1 MFDKLKHALRRVF
14 GIRMIEERLNTM
26 HATLLS
32 TEVRVAEMEL
42 HNAGMHAAMTNLIL
56 RNEAMLAEID
66 RNLRDQTCLL
76 QPLEEDRP
84 AVRRRARAKKAG
96 LPPQ

>member
-1 MFDKLKHALRRVF
+1 MFDILKHALRRVF

-26 HATLLS
+26 QATLLS

-42 HNAGMHAAMTNLIL
+42 HNAGMHAAMTNLML

-66 RNLRDQTCLL
+66 RNLRDQACLL

-84 AVRRRARAKKAG
+84 AVRLRARAKKAG